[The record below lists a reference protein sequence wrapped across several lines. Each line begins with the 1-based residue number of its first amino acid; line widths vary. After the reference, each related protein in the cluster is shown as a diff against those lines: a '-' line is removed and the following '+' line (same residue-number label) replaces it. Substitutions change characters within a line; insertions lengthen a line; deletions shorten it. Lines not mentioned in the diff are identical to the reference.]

1 MNEATQRASAWI
13 YRGLWAVLV
22 EWFRVPAEPPTLPVQ
37 AGGPIESFG
46 PSPDFLRYLKFW
58 FWLGLLP
65 LDLVILIAWV
75 AITVAYPPA
84 GFLLAVPAFALAV
97 LPDIVVYIALH
108 LRFDTTRYVMTDRS
122 LRIRR
127 GIWVIQEVTITYENI
142 QNVEVRQGP
151 LQRYYGIADVIIETA
166 GGGGNPSQPGSQS
179 GHRGVIEGIADPDRI
194 RETLLGRLRH
204 SRTAGL
210 GDDLHELAAVPN
222 RWSAQ
227 HVAVLREIRDEV
239 AAMKPG
245 F

>member
-13 YRGLWAVLV
+13 YGGIWAVLV
-22 EWFRVPAEPPTLPVQ
+22 KWFRVPTEPPTLPVQ
-37 AGGPIESFG
+37 AGGPIETFG
-46 PSPDFLRYLKFW
+46 PSPGFLCYLKFW

-65 LDLVILIAWV
+65 VDVIIFAAWLALAV
-75 AITVAYPPA
+75 AVPVAGA
-84 GFLLAVPAFALAV
+84 LLAVPALALAV
-97 LPDIVVYIALH
+97 LPDVVVYIALH

-127 GIWVIQEVTITYENI
+127 GIWVIQELTITFENI

-166 GGGGNPSQPGSQS
+166 GGGGNPGQPGSQS
-179 GHRGVIEGIADPDRI
+179 GHRGVIEGIADPNRI

-210 GDDLHELAAVPN
+210 GDDVHEHAPVSN
-222 RWSAQ
+222 GWSAR
-227 HVAVLREIRDEV
+227 HIEVLRDIRDEI
-239 AAMKPG
+239 AATAS
-245 F
+245 

>member
-13 YRGLWAVLV
+13 YQGIWAVLV
-22 EWFRVPAEPPTLPVQ
+22 KWFRVPAEPPTLPVQ

-46 PSPDFLRYLKFW
+46 PSPGLLRYLKFW

-65 LDLVILIAWV
+65 MDFVILGAWL
-75 AITVAYPPA
+75 AITVAVPLA
-84 GFLLAVPAFALAV
+84 GALLAMPALALAV
-97 LPDIVVYIALH
+97 LPDVVVYIALH

-127 GIWVIQEVTITYENI
+127 GIWVIQEVTITFENI

-166 GGGGNPSQPGSQS
+166 GGGGGQGQPGVQG

-194 RETLLGRLRH
+194 RDTLLGRLRH

-210 GDDLHELAAVPN
+210 GDDPHDLVTSSS
-222 RWSAQ
+222 RWSPRHIEA
-227 HVAVLREIRDEV
+227 LREIRDEI
-239 AAMKPG
+239 AAMSS
-245 F
+245 